1 MAVSRFTDPF
11 SWKCKFWLFLAL
23 ALVNG
28 DAVGVSVHVPA
39 DSRAYFKLP
48 ILVGTVGRIFNIDH
62 RELGIKLQPCQ
73 SLLSVCRDAYFSL
86 SSLVSIL

>member
-1 MAVSRFTDPF
+1 MAIRRFTDPF
-11 SWKCKFWLFLAL
+11 SWKGKFRLFLAL

-28 DAVGVSVHVPA
+28 DALGVSVHVPA

-48 ILVGTVGRIFNIDH
+48 MLVGTVGRIFNVGH

-73 SLLSVCRDAYFSL
+73 SLLSVCRDADFSL
-86 SSLVSIL
+86 SS